1 MVEKKPII
9 TVEGGDGT
17 EGVELGI
24 VFGIDEIGVTLISTF
39 CLA

>member
-9 TVEGGDGT
+9 TVEGGDA

-39 CLA
+39 CPA